1 MRLTG
6 FQNSCTIKLSILACL
21 FLFAP
26 QIGWAA
32 GTPSGTS
39 ISNSATLT
47 YAIGAGP
54 ATTATSNTVSFRVDE
69 KVNLTVA
76 GTGVAIPVVPGA
88 STQVATFTVTNNS
101 NSPLDFSLA
110 ANQPVGGTY
119 LGLTDN
125 FDATGCIVRVE
136 SNPVPDGY
144 QAAMDIGTFVDEL
157 AADGTATVYVVCSIP
172 GGQVNGDAAIV
183 GLTATARGTF
193 NTLGYIATPGALNPT
208 TPANA
213 VATGTSIGILLA
225 DPAGSEGDGPGDAKH
240 SARDV
245 YSVVSGVNVT
255 LTKTV
260 PSIVDPNGTSV
271 VMPNAVLTYQIDV
284 DLTGSGTADNLVITD
299 PLPANT
305 TYSTNSITISLQYRA
320 PMQAGIGACR
330 SWLRHH
336 HPATCH
342 LKNRHQY
349 RRRLCGFQFHHANT
363 VTVSLGNVTSPAN
376 YRHHV

>member
-1 MRLTG
+1 MFFINGALGKLRTFMSFPDVAEFRTCTHRL
-6 FQNSCTIKLSILACL
+6 CLWACL

-32 GTPSGTS
+32 GTTAGTS

-54 ATTATSNTVSFRVDE
+54 ATTATSNTVYFTVDE

-76 GTGVAIPVVPGA
+76 GTGVAIPVLPGA

-119 LGLTDN
+119 LTLTDN
-125 FDATGCIVRVE
+125 FDALGCITRVE

-144 QAAMDIGTFVDEL
+144 QAATDIGTFVDEL
-157 AADGTATVYVVCSIP
+157 AADGTATVYEVCDIP
-172 GGQVNGDAAIV
+172 SGQNNGDAAIV

-193 NTLGYIATPGALNPT
+193 NTLGYIATSGSLNPT
-208 TPANA
+208 TPAEA

-225 DPAGSEGDGPGDAKH
+225 DPAGSEGDGTSDAQD

-245 YSVVSGVNVT
+245 YSVVNGVNVT

-260 PSIVDPNGTSV
+260 PSIVDPNGTGV
-271 VMPNAVLTYQIDV
+271 VMPNAVMTYQIAV
-284 DLTGSGTADNLVITD
+284 DLTGSGTATNLVITD
-299 PLPANT
+299 PIPANT
-305 TYSTNSITISLQYRA
+305 TYLANSITLDGA
-320 PMQAGIGACR
+320 PQTDAVDPGTDNTDFGI
-330 SWLRHH
+330 
-336 HPATCH
+336 T
-342 LKNRHQY
+342 N
-349 RRRLCGFQFHHANT
+349 ANT
-363 VTVSLGNVTSPAN
+363 VTVSLGNVAAPAT
-376 YRHHV
+376 HVITFKATIN